1 MQSFSETALYSYVL
15 FDVSSNLPV
24 VPRHQCPLDKLVWQS
39 HLAMRHPGKQLSNDM
54 ASISMVSSAGD
65 RFGRSVDELVSRPN
79 RSFRYLMERQLLFS
93 SVLVE

>member
-1 MQSFSETALYSYVL
+1 MQSFSEIALYSYVL
-15 FDVSSNLPV
+15 FDVSRNLPV

-39 HLAMRHPGKQLSNDM
+39 HLAIATPSKNDM

-79 RSFRYLMERQLLFS
+79 GSFRYLMERQL
-93 SVLVE
+93 VQ